1 MEQCALS
8 TVQYV
13 GRSGMFCDPYWSNEF
28 LKKAGDLIAQYLD
41 DWYDEMYGTATIQG
55 VTYNY
60 YINDNPPSDDEEDW
74 VQVQVWLEVSP
85 KIASVG
91 MANIGTLAWHRT
103 TWEDEIKPMFNPDKY
118 KERPSPIKL

>member
-1 MEQCALS
+1 MDQCALS
-8 TVQYV
+8 VVQYV
-13 GRSGMFCDPYWSNEF
+13 DRSGMFCDPYWSNEF
-28 LKKAGDLIAQYLD
+28 LEKAGDLIAQYLD

-60 YINDNPPSDDEEDW
+60 YINDNPPSSDEEDW

-103 TWEDEIKPMFNPDKY
+103 TWEEEIKPMFEPKGQ
-118 KERPSPIKL
+118 